1 MTRINSLSKFCVKY
15 IVFDHCFYSTIYG
28 ERSVFHA
35 SRQVSQFL
43 KNSCVTPNENRDIII
58 LRYIIVILY
67 YGIALYPTIWTMCYE
82 NVDMKRHYEEST
94 FPICFSTNW
103 IFADESGWFLW
114 SRLPFRGLL
123 RNKINSDDIRRILYF
138 QFPCGHRNE
147 IAFWQRW
154 STSWI
159 EYFLFTAKSICSK
172 SIVSCDLDA

>member
-1 MTRINSLSKFCVKY
+1 MWRIKNTLYSI
-15 IVFDHCFYSTIYG
+15 IVFIRQFMEKGQCSTLVARYRNFYKILAAHRTK
-28 ERSVFHA
+28 
-35 SRQVSQFL
+35 SR
-43 KNSCVTPNENRDIII
+43 
-58 LRYIIVILY
+58 YYIVILY
-67 YGIALYPTIWTMCYE
+67 YGITLYPTISTMCYE
-82 NVDMKRHYEEST
+82 NVDMRKHYEEST

-114 SRLPFRGLL
+114 SRRPFRGLL
-123 RNKINSDDIRRILYF
+123 RNKITSDDIRRILYF

-172 SIVSCDLDA
+172 SIVSCDLDS